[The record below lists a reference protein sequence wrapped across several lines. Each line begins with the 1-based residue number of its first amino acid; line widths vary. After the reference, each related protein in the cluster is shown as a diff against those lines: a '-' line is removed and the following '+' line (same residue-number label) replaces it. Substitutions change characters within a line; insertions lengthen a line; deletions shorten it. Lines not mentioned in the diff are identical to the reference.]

1 MRELEKF
8 TGRITALFSLLAQ
21 FALAAVMFLIV
32 ANIIFRRFVA
42 PIPGTVEIVELGGAL
57 ILGSSIAYCLY
68 NGGHIFV
75 DVLVQR
81 LPEKHQKF
89 VDFLGNLLM
98 LILNGLIAW
107 QMYIYGARMLS
118 RGIVTGHLEIPT
130 GPVIYVIAIGFLM
143 MAMVNLTHVLNSA
156 SFLLRGGKK

>member
-57 ILGSSIAYCLY
+57 ILGSSIACCLY

-89 VDFLGNLLM
+89 VDFLGNLFM